1 MFRFFFQMSGPRLPV
16 HSRVFFSMLT
26 PAMFHT
32 IVFVLSMALGGFAA
46 SGDLRAQDA
55 STSATV
61 TSLTVGFQGSGR
73 VGSWLP
79 IRIQVAGV
87 PANLPVSLFVAAP
100 DPRGDLCE
108 SLVASG
114 NADASGSITLE
125 GVFSVGRLDGSVVV
139 LLRNESGANLWKQ
152 TIQCEESA
160 GPTSGDKR
168 ASQRDPS
175 GTSANAASQ
184 PDEIASRL
192 LLMRHAPL
200 TVLTTGQPAG
210 LQELRDK
217 LQSSEGTRDALVLLN
232 LPSAAQL
239 PAQIRALDSLDAMV
253 LVSDFSINQAQATAI
268 RGWVLSGGHLI
279 ISCGSGVAELLA
291 SPLGQWIQPKFE
303 IPADNNT
310 LQTLDLTPV
319 QNYVIGATAL
329 QTNRNAVTVMRLPS
343 VQPKVLVQSI
353 NGPMIARA
361 AAGAGLITAV
371 GLDLNSRPLDKWL
384 SLPQLHE
391 TMLFGRILDST
402 TGQGRVG
409 SRIASVGVNDISTQ
423 LAAVSDA
430 IPPEERW
437 STGHIMLLL
446 LALTLL
452 VGPLDYFLVV
462 RTLKSPRLTWFT
474 FPTLVG
480 TVCIVVW
487 LVSASHRSP
496 QTVRQ
501 VGLLDLY
508 QDGEQQVARARTWS
522 SLSTTETQYGSVS
535 SKNNAWLTGLPQVA
549 AEQVLSW
556 SGRVEDV
563 YGGMYRPGGAGLGQ
577 YESRR
582 SDPAPSQFSAVPL
595 LADGS
600 TSFLAD
606 VRDEVNGRQ
615 LFSSELILPPSSLLE
630 GSFVHQLPVSI
641 RNWIVVC
648 GNRVYAPSDKASDED
663 RELLP
668 NETWSRHGG
677 KIRVTEIR
685 DFLRGVRLLEN
696 TNSRNELNQ
705 SNVTQSQTP
714 YDINSRNP
722 LDILLMTSL
731 YHSAGGEIFVGLQND
746 GLRRDEVSDTIVLNE
761 AMLIGVADLPL
772 SQLQLNDQA
781 LTPVRTETVVRLF
794 LPVARVATAA
804 TDQANPKEE

>member
-1 MFRFFFQMSGPRLPV
+1 M
-16 HSRVFFSMLT
+16 HSRVFFSRVI

-32 IVFVLSMALGGFAA
+32 VVFGLSIAIAIFATD
-46 SGDLRAQDA
+46 GRLRAQDA
-55 STSATV
+55 ATSATV
-61 TSLTVGFQGSGR
+61 TSLTVGFQDCGR
-73 VGSWLP
+73 VGNWLP
-79 IRIQVAGV
+79 IRIQVAGLE
-87 PANLPVSLFVAAP
+87 AITAVSLFVAAP

-114 NADASGSITLE
+114 NAEASGLITLE
-125 GVFSVGRLDGSVVV
+125 GVFSVGRMDGSVAVF
-139 LLRNESGANLWKQ
+139 LRNEAGTNLWKH
-152 TIQCEESA
+152 TIPCEESS
-160 GPTSGDKR
+160 GPSSDDQR
-168 ASQRDPS
+168 ASQGTPADTPS
-175 GTSANAASQ
+175 DVSSQ
-184 PDEIASRL
+184 PAEITSRL

-200 TVLTTGQPAG
+200 TVLTTGRPAG

-239 PAQIRALDSLDAMV
+239 PAQIRALDSLDALILM
-253 LVSDFSINQAQATAI
+253 SDFPLNQAQATAI

-279 ISCGSGVAELLA
+279 ISCGSRVPELLA

-310 LQTLDLTPV
+310 LQTLDLTAV

-329 QTNRNAVTVMRLPS
+329 QTNRNPVTVMRLPS
-343 VQPKVLVQSI
+343 MQPKVLVQSI
-353 NGPMIARA
+353 NDPLIARA

-371 GLDLNSRPLDKWL
+371 GLDLNARPLDKWL
-384 SLPQLHE
+384 SLPQLYE
-391 TMLFGRILDST
+391 TLLFGRILDST

-430 IPPEERW
+430 IPPEDRW

-446 LALTLL
+446 LGLILL

-474 FPTLVG
+474 FPTSVG

-508 QDGEQQVARARTWS
+508 QDGEQQLVRARTWS
-522 SLSTTETQYGSVS
+522 SLSTTETQYGRVS
-535 SKNNAWLTGLPQVA
+535 SDNNAWQTGLPRVA
-549 AEQVLSW
+549 TEQVLSW

-582 SDPAPSQFSAVPL
+582 SDLAPSQFSAVPL

-615 LFSSELILPPSSLLE
+615 LFSSELTLPPSSLLE

-668 NETWSRHGG
+668 NEKWSRHGG

-696 TNSRNELNQ
+696 ASSRNELNQ

-772 SQLQLNDQA
+772 SQLQLNEQT

-794 LPVARVATAA
+794 LPVTRVASAA

>member
-1 MFRFFFQMSGPRLPV
+1 
-16 HSRVFFSMLT
+16 
-26 PAMFHT
+26 MFHSL
-32 IVFVLSMALGGFAA
+32 ICGLSMAVSVLTPRA
-46 SGDLRAQDA
+46 DLHAQDA
-55 STSATV
+55 VPAATV
-61 TSLTVGFQGSGR
+61 TSLTAGFQGCGR
-73 VGSWLP
+73 VGNWLP
-79 IRIQVAGV
+79 VRIHATSV
-87 PANLPVSLFVAAP
+87 PASATVSLIVAAP

-108 SLVASG
+108 SVVASG

-125 GVFSVGRLDGSVVV
+125 GVFSVGRLDGSIAVS
-139 LLRNESGANLWKQ
+139 LRDEAGADLWKHS
-152 TIQCEESA
+152 ILCEESA
-160 GPTSGDKR
+160 GPKSGDR
-168 ASQRDPS
+168 SASPGIQNS
-175 GTSANAASQ
+175 TTGNTASKSS
-184 PDEIASRL
+184 EMTSRL
-192 LLMRHAPL
+192 LLMRHAPM

-217 LQSSEGTRDALVLLN
+217 LQSSQGTRDALVLLN
-232 LPSAAQL
+232 LTSAAQL
-239 PAQIRALDSLDAMV
+239 PAQIRALDSLDALI
-253 LVSDFSINQAQATAI
+253 LVSDFQVNQAQATAI

-279 ISCGSGVAELLA
+279 ISCGSGVSQLVA

-303 IPADNNT
+303 IPSDNNT
-310 LQTLDLTPV
+310 RQTLDLTAV

-329 QTNRNAVTVMRLPS
+329 QTNRNPVTVMRLPS
-343 VQPKVLVQSI
+343 YQPKVLVQSI
-353 NGPMIARA
+353 NDPLIARV

-391 TMLFGRILDST
+391 TLLFGRILDAT

-437 STGHIMLLL
+437 STGQVMLFL
-446 LALTLL
+446 LALILL

-462 RTLKSPRLTWFT
+462 RTIKSPRLTWFT
-474 FPTLVG
+474 FPAITGAACL
-480 TVCIVVW
+480 VVW
-487 LVSASHRSP
+487 LVSDSDRNP
-496 QTVRQ
+496 QTLRQ

-508 QDGEQQVARARTWS
+508 QDSEQQLVRARTWS
-522 SLSTTETQYGSVS
+522 SLSTTETQYGSLS
-535 SKNNAWLTGLPQVA
+535 SKDHTWLTGLPHVNG
-549 AEQVLSW
+549 EHVLSW
-556 SGRVEDV
+556 SGRAEDI

-582 SDPAPSQFSAVPL
+582 SDLAPSQFSAVPL

-606 VRDEVNGRQ
+606 NRDEVDGPQ
-615 LFSSELILPPSSLLE
+615 LFSSELTLPPSALLE
-630 GSFVHQLPVSI
+630 GSFRHQLSVSI

-648 GNRVYAPSDKASDED
+648 GNRVYAPSDRASDED

-668 NETWSRHGG
+668 NETWSRHAGN
-677 KIRVTEIR
+677 IRVTEIR

-696 TNSRNELNQ
+696 TSARTDMNQ
-705 SNVTQSQTP
+705 SKVTQSQTP

-731 YHSAGGEIFVGLQND
+731 YNSAGGEVFVRLQND
-746 GLRRDEVSDTIVLNE
+746 GLRRDEVSDTIVLNT

-772 SQLQLNDQA
+772 SQLQLNDQT
-781 LTPVRTETVVRLF
+781 LTPVRSETVVRLF
-794 LPVARVATAA
+794 LPVTRVARTE
-804 TDQANPKEE
+804 TDQANPEEDKR